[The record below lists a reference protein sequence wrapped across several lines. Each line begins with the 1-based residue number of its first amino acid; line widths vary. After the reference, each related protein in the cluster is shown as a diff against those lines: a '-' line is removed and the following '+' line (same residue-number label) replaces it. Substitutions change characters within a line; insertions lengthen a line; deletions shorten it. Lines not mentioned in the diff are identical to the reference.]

1 MKSLEDVAEVAEV
14 PEAGKPE
21 ARLGESE
28 IIDRIYSAVLEQ
40 RLPPGTKLSEAALCE
55 SFQVSRMRIRRV
67 LLVLA
72 SREIVQLQANRGAY
86 VAKPS
91 AGEARS
97 IFEARRTIEPAILQ
111 NVVERISEKEFEAL
125 ERHMDAEQEAHRLK
139 NRRDAIRLSGEFH
152 TKLAHIAGNAVLE
165 RFIKELIARTSLII
179 GLYGTPGM
187 PNCSEEEHRQLLRAL
202 RKGDHEGASHLMLQH
217 LHDIEQDLDLSGRG
231 QQEPNIREIFAG

>member
-1 MKSLEDVAEVAEV
+1 MDSAARITGEF
-14 PEAGKPE
+14 EASRSKGQGGGLNE
-21 ARLGESE
+21 AQ
-28 IIDRIYSAVLEQ
+28 IIERIYAAVLEQ
-40 RLPPGTKLSEAALCE
+40 RLPPGTKLSEGALCE
-55 SFQVSRMRIRRV
+55 AFQVSRMRIRRV

-72 SREIVQLQANRGAY
+72 SRDIVRLEANRGAY

-91 AGEARS
+91 AAEARS
-97 IFEARRTIEPAILQ
+97 IFEARRTIEPAILK
-111 NVVERISEKEFEAL
+111 NVVERITKDEIDGL

-187 PNCSEEEHRQLLRAL
+187 PNCSEEEHRALLAAL
-202 RKGDHEGASHLMLQH
+202 RNGDHERAENLMLQH
-217 LHDIEQDLDLSGRG
+217 LHDIEQDLDLLGRD
-231 QQEPNIREIFAG
+231 QKAPDIRDIFAG